1 MSQSLRDA
9 PGGPGAFKVSVGG
22 LGIAGFPPKL
32 DMASGEAKEG
42 RAVGMNKFSQQ
53 PAYHRGAGRGQGLAW
68 KSMDFF

>member
-1 MSQSLRDA
+1 MLPPTHLFRSQSLRDA

-42 RAVGMNKFSQQ
+42 RAVGMNE
-53 PAYHRGAGRGQGLAW
+53 
-68 KSMDFF
+68 